1 MTQARRPRSAAGA
14 PRKAAGARRPA
25 DDETPARTWTF
36 LTNHAHVLLCL
47 AHDEPLTARE
57 LGQRIGITERSV
69 QAILADL
76 IDDGYLA
83 KRKVGRHNRYT
94 VNHSGR
100 LRHPLEGHH
109 TVGELIA
116 ALR

>member
-1 MTQARRPRSAAGA
+1 
-14 PRKAAGARRPA
+14 
-25 DDETPARTWTF
+25 
-36 LTNHAHVLLCL
+36 
-47 AHDEPLTARE
+47 
-57 LGQRIGITERSV
+57 V

-100 LRHPLEGHH
+100 LRHPLEEHH